1 MLTKAQTDDV
11 WQKMVEAEVRSLYF
25 GELASHYIWQKQC
38 ITVASFVLASG
49 TAVVAFGKILPLW
62 TLGFPGLIV
71 AVLTGYS
78 IGFGLDEKVSAIA
91 KLHSSWNRLADDYER
106 LWNHWKEP
114 GAEKALAEL
123 RRQARELSE
132 AGLKAPY
139 KPNRMKHWAN
149 HVYSGFTPERTV
161 TSVVL

>member
-1 MLTKAQTDDV
+1 MLTKSQTDDV
-11 WQKMVEAEVRSLYF
+11 WRKTVEAKVRSLYF
-25 GELASHYIWQKQC
+25 GELATIYLRQKQW
-38 ITVASFVLASG
+38 IVAISFVLASG
-49 TAVVAFGKILPLW
+49 SAVAAFGEILPLW

-71 AVLTGYS
+71 AALTGYS

-139 KPNRMKHWAN
+139 KPARMKRWAK
-149 HVYSGFTPERTV
+149 HVHSSLTPERTV
-161 TSVVL
+161 TNAV